1 MRAPPRPE
9 RGIKLV
15 LLEREINCLGLF
27 RGFSMF
33 FGRFSLVSSIA
44 LPSMR
49 FSVLGLNLCRPACF
63 RPRPLHSFRIRPLNE
78 RGWERPESECAKKD
92 HLRKLVSPARP
103 PCSFSASRSSGRL
116 CELTSFG
123 TDGVLTPHAN
133 PQLGQEM
140 ARLFFLRRC
149 WTVISPRIWGI
160 SAILGLNRSRSGVP
174 IPRATADQMIS
185 NTERN

>member
-1 MRAPPRPE
+1 
-9 RGIKLV
+9 
-15 LLEREINCLGLF
+15 
-27 RGFSMF
+27 MF

-49 FSVLGLNLCRPACF
+49 FSVLGLNLCRPARC

-103 PCSFSASRSSGRL
+103 SCSFILRIPPSGGQL
-116 CELTSFG
+116 SELTSFG

-140 ARLFFLRRC
+140 ARLFLRCC